1 MREKNNSKLLFFR
14 KLNSGIQLQNTCNS
28 LILFVIMLFGSQQSI
43 AQNKDIMSA
52 YQREMQ
58 PLLEKIVNAP
68 TDNERYN
75 ANEQFVQ
82 LMNEALN
89 VDDAFYWKWDFG
101 TRVSVLTSSDRQFRV
116 ITWPVVRDNSEYECF
131 GFVQSYNAKTERY
144 DVYTLNDKSDEMV
157 SVNEV
162 VLDPENWYG
171 SVYQELVETKHEGKI
186 FYTLIGWTGVNAL
199 VQRKVI
205 EPVCFRPNSSKPQFG
220 QALFR
225 REKNLRRLVLEYSR
239 NAMVNV
245 RFDEQLVRTYENK
258 KIKKKG
264 RTINMQV
271 PKDEKM
277 KMIIFDEIAPI
288 VPGMEGLPQYYAPTG
303 TEMAYIF
310 NNGRWELRDNAQ
322 GRLLDPKLNKEFA
335 PLPKSAPAYKVG
347 EEK

>member
-1 MREKNNSKLLFFR
+1 MKKLLFLLLSVAFC
-14 KLNSGIQLQNTCNS
+14 LNSHC
-28 LILFVIMLFGSQQSI
+28 
-43 AQNKDIMSA
+43 QNKDIMSA

-58 PLLEKIVNAP
+58 TLLEKVVNAP

-82 LMNEALN
+82 LMYEALN
-89 VDDAFYWKWDFG
+89 VEDAFHWKWDFG
-101 TRVSVLTSSDRQFRV
+101 TTVSILTSSDRQFRV
-116 ITWPVVRDNSEYECF
+116 ITWPVVRDNGEYECF
-131 GFVQSYNAKTERY
+131 GFVQSYNGKTEVY
-144 DVYTLNDKSDEMV
+144 DVYVLHDKSDEMV

-162 VLDPENWYG
+162 VLDPDNWYG
-171 SVYQELVETKHEGKI
+171 SVYQELVETKHEGKV
-186 FYTLIGWTGVNAL
+186 FYTLLGWTGVNAL

-205 EPVCFRPNSSKPQFG
+205 EPICFRANNSRPQFG

-245 RFDEQLVRTYENK
+245 RYDEQLVRTYENK
-258 KIKKKG
+258 KLKKKG

-322 GRLLDPKLNKEFA
+322 GRLSDPKLNKEFE
-335 PLPKSAPAYKVG
+335 PLPKTTPAYKV
-347 EEK
+347 E

>member
-1 MREKNNSKLLFFR
+1 MTVFRVVRCLFPVLIMTLFMSAANS
-14 KLNSGIQLQNTCNS
+14 
-28 LILFVIMLFGSQQSI
+28 
-43 AQNKDIMSA
+43 QNKDVMSA
-52 YQREMQ
+52 YQRELQ

-82 LMNEALN
+82 LMYEALN
-89 VDDAFYWKWDFG
+89 VEDAFHWKWEFDKY
-101 TRVSVLTSSDRQFRV
+101 VSVLTSSDRQFRI

-144 DVYTLNDKSDEMV
+144 DVYVLNDKSDEMV

-162 VLDPENWYG
+162 LLEPENWYG
-171 SVYQELVETKHEGKI
+171 SVYQDLVETKYEGKI

-205 EPVCFRPNSSKPQFG
+205 EPICFRSNSSKPQFG

-245 RFDEQLVRTYENK
+245 RFDEQMVRTYENK
-258 KIKKKG
+258 KVKKKG
-264 RTINMQV
+264 RTYNMQV

-303 TEMAYIF
+303 SELAYVF
-310 NNGRWELRDNAQ
+310 NNGRWELRYNAQ
-322 GRLLDPKLNKEFA
+322 GRLSDQKLNKEFE
-335 PLPKSAPAYKVG
+335 PLPKSSPAYKV
-347 EEK
+347 EK